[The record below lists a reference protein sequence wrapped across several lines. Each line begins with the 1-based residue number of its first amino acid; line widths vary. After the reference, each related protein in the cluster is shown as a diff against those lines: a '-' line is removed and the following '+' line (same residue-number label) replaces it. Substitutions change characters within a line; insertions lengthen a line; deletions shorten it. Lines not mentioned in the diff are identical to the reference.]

1 MYNGRDAR
9 YSSHIAPR
17 EDSLMTVHV
26 LPTKDPEVARMET
39 MLAIGQAFPDV
50 SAIDLMKGLAALR
63 RAGFDIVKVES

>member
-1 MYNGRDAR
+1 
-9 YSSHIAPR
+9 
-17 EDSLMTVHV
+17 MTVHV